1 MSAILQVDGVRV
13 QFGGVVA
20 VKDVTLTLAEGER
33 MGLIGPNG
41 AGKTSLVNT
50 LSGEIRPA
58 RGSVMIG
65 GVDVTRT
72 APHRRFRLG
81 LSRTFQVAHP
91 FPHLSVM
98 DSVMLGP
105 LASGGPRQDAAER
118 AAASLSLLGLIAQAD
133 RDMAELNPVSA
144 KLVELARII
153 AAQAK
158 IVLLDELLAG
168 LMPTE
173 RTYVLDTLIDVSSTQ
188 RWATVMIEHL
198 IADVRRFCQRLAV
211 LVDGELIAD
220 GPTDEVLADPRVIAA
235 YLGEKGTARGVA
247 T

>member
-1 MSAILQVDGVRV
+1 MSAILQAEGVRV

-20 VKDVTLTLAEGER
+20 VKDVTFAISEGER
-33 MGLIGPNG
+33 VGLIGPNG

-58 RGSVMIG
+58 RGSVLIG
-65 GVDVTRT
+65 GADVTRT
-72 APHRRFRLG
+72 PPHRRFRLG

-105 LASGGPRQDAAER
+105 LASGVSRPQAAER
-118 AAASLSLLGLIAQAD
+118 AAESLSLLGLIAQAD
-133 RDMAELNPVSA
+133 REMAELNPVSA

-168 LMPTE
+168 LMPAE
-173 RTYVLDTLIDVSSTQ
+173 RTYVLDTLIDISASQ
-188 RWATVMIEHL
+188 RWGTIMIEHL

-220 GPTDEVLADPRVIAA
+220 GPTNEVLADPRVISA
-235 YLGEKGTARGVA
+235 YLGESGVA
-247 T
+247 EVVEA